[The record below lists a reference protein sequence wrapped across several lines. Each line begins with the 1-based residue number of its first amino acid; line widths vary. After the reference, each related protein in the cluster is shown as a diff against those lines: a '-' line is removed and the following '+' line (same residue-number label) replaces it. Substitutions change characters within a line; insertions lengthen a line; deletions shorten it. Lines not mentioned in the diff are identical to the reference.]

1 MSGWIK
7 LHRSLLQWEW
17 YDDINVKVTFI
28 HLLLSANHA
37 PRKWRGIDIGRGQ
50 LWTSIGNLSKEVGI
64 SEKQIRNCLKKL
76 ESTSEIVIQGAS
88 NGTMITVCKYDSYQ
102 AKEETE
108 GEQMGERRANDG
120 QTMGKQWATNK
131 NDNNYKNDKN
141 VSVPTREEVEK
152 EICTI
157 LFSRG
162 IASVSFPV
170 QDLAQRFHDN
180 YESKGWEINGQR
192 IYKWQPKLNQWISE
206 ELKNKSS
213 SLETQEEKEAR
224 EFMEMV
230 NAYNTHKTLYGE
242 DSANAKFNFDVQ
254 PNNNNHRIA

>member
-1 MSGWIK
+1 MAENKKSFILYCDQKGVWDKLDDAQAGRLIK
-7 LHRSLLQWEW
+7 HIISYVNDDNPVAPDFITELAFEPIKQSLKR
-17 YDDINVKVTFI
+17 D
-28 HLLLSANHA
+28 
-37 PRKWRGIDIGRGQ
+37 
-50 LWTSIGNLSKEVGI
+50 
-64 SEKQIRNCLKKL
+64 LKKWENQQEQRSEAGKRSAEVRKRNAQL
-76 ESTSEIVIQGAS
+76 AQRDSTTVNERSISSTV
-88 NGTMITVCKYDSYQ
+88 NG
-102 AKEETE
+102 
-108 GEQMGERRANDG
+108 
-120 QTMGKQWATNK
+120 
-131 NDNNYKNDKN
+131 N
-141 VSVPTREEVEK
+141 VSVNDNVNANVNESVSNTPTREEVEK
-152 EICTI
+152 EICNN
-157 LFSRG
+157 LFTRG

-170 QDLAQRFHDN
+170 EDLAQRFHDN

-192 IYKWQPKLNQWISE
+192 IHKWQPKLNQWISE

>member
-1 MSGWIK
+1 MAKDKKSFVAYCDWLESFEELTDEEAGRLAKHLFRYVNDLNPEAPDKITKMCFIPIK
-7 LHRSLLQWEW
+7 QSLKRDL
-17 YDDINVKVTFI
+17 VKYEER
-28 HLLLSANHA
+28 ADRARENGA
-37 PRKWRGIDIGRGQ
+37 KGGRPKTQ
-50 LWTSIGNLSKEVGI
+50 KTQSVI
-64 SEKQIRNCLKKL
+64 SEPKKP
-76 ESTSEIVIQGAS
+76 
-88 NGTMITVCKYDSYQ
+88 DSV
-102 AKEETE
+102 
-108 GEQMGERRANDG
+108 
-120 QTMGKQWATNK
+120 
-131 NDNNYKNDKN
+131 N
-141 VSVPTREEVEK
+141 VSVNVNDNVNANVNGSVIKTPTREEVEK
-152 EICTI
+152 EICNN
-157 LFSRG
+157 LFTRG

-170 QDLAQRFHDN
+170 EDLAQRFHDN